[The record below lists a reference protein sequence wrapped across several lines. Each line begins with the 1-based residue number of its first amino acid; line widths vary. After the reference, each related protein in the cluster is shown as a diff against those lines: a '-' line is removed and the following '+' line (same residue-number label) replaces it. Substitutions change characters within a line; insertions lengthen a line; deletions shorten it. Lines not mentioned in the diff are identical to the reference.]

1 MPRAHCLFFILQ
13 VPLVLERK
21 NDTIKVLDLKG
32 KGILMATLAD
42 VAKKANVSKMTVSRV
57 INHPDQVSDELKELV
72 FKAMKELDYVPNFAA
87 RALVQNRT
95 QVIKFLILEEI
106 DTVEPYYMNLLT
118 GISRELDK
126 HYYSLQL
133 VTRKSK
139 NIGSYDGLIVTGIRD
154 EDFEIGVLDIEKPV
168 ILYGEN
174 TRGYDFIDVNNK
186 KGTEMATEHV
196 IKHGFKRIV
205 FLGIDLLEEQ
215 FMISRLAGYE
225 ETMRRHGLSPESY
238 FLKNSSRVAEQKGIE
253 LLRYNS
259 EDIAF
264 VCASDRIAIGV
275 VRAGLSF
282 GRKFGENFAVT
293 GFDGVF
299 LDRIS
304 SPHITTVRSPVV
316 EMGEELARM
325 LLRKINDAGAPQ
337 DNILFEPELIV
348 RGSTTG
354 IETSF

>member
-1 MPRAHCLFFILQ
+1 
-13 VPLVLERK
+13 
-21 NDTIKVLDLKG
+21 
-32 KGILMATLAD
+32 MATLAD
-42 VAKKANVSKMTVSRV
+42 VAKRANVSKMTVSRV
-57 INHPDQVSDELKELV
+57 INHPDQVSDELKTLV
-72 FKAMKELDYVPNFAA
+72 YQAMKELDYVPNFAA

-133 VTRKSK
+133 VTKKSK
-139 NIGSYDGLIVTGIRD
+139 NIGSYDGLIVTGMRHD
-154 EDFEIGVLDIEKPV
+154 DFDSGVLNIDKPV

-174 TRGYDFIDVNNK
+174 TRGYDYIDVDNRE
-186 KGTEMATEHV
+186 GARLATDHV
-196 IKHGFKRIV
+196 LQLGFKRVV
-205 FLGIDLLEEQ
+205 FLGINLLEEQ
-215 FMISRLAGYE
+215 FMVSRLSGYE
-225 ETMRRHGLSPESY
+225 EVMHAHNLTPESY
-238 FLKNSSRVAEQKGIE
+238 FIRNSSRVAEKKAFD

-259 EDIAF
+259 DDIAF

-275 VRAGLSF
+275 VRAGLTF
-282 GRKFGENFAVT
+282 GRKFGENMAVT

-304 SPHITTVRSPVV
+304 SPHISTVQSPVI

-325 LLRKINDAGAPQ
+325 LLQKIG
-337 DNILFEPELIV
+337 DNGKSQGHILFKPAFIA

-354 IETSF
+354 NDSMTS